1 MFRPIEDYGVIG
13 DLHTVALISK
23 AGSIDWMCLPRFDS
37 GACFANLLGGENRG
51 HWRIS
56 PRNGGVSQKRQYLKD
71 TLVLETYFED
81 QSGSFKVIDFMPPR
95 LDNPCLI
102 RIVEGVS
109 GISQV
114 ESELEVRFDYGQ
126 TVPWVSRT
134 SDGINMIAGP
144 HALSLESS
152 ASLKGRNMETF
163 ADFVVEAGERVS
175 FILTYHGSLEPVPRA
190 LDASISLE
198 NTVEYWQNWVLQC
211 RDSFDGYHEVVTRS
225 LITLKALTYAPTG
238 GIVASPTTSLPEQ
251 LGGARNWD
259 YRYCWLRDATFT
271 LYALMVDGYAEEAR
285 RWRDWLL
292 RAAAGDP
299 GQLQIMYG
307 VAGERL
313 IPEFELPWLRG
324 YEDSKPVRVGN
335 AASEQFQLDVYG
347 ELMDAFYQFR
357 RSGIPSYNDAWDLE
371 TKVVEFVEKNWNQ
384 PDEGIWEIRGP
395 RRDFTYSKVM
405 AWVALDRAVR
415 VTERFGFDGPTER
428 WKSVRDE
435 IKKEVMTKGYN
446 ESVGAFTQYFGS
458 KSLDAAVLLLPLVGF
473 IRADDPKMIS
483 TVDAIEKGLSASGL
497 LRRYSDEDEKVDGL
511 EGEEGVFLACSFW
524 MVDNLALS
532 GRKEEAKRR
541 LDHLLTLGN
550 DLGLFSEEYDVHS
563 KRMLGNFPQAF
574 THVGIVNTVRNVLN
588 SQSPAKHRA
597 E

>member
-13 DLHTVALISK
+13 DLHTVALVSK
-23 AGSIDWMCLPRFDS
+23 TGSIDWMCLPRFDS
-37 GACFANLLGGENRG
+37 GACFANLLGGEGRG

-56 PRNGGVSQKRQYLKD
+56 PRSGEISKKRRYLKD
-71 TLVLETYFED
+71 TLVLETYFES

-126 TVPWVSRT
+126 TVPWVHRT
-134 SDGINMIAGP
+134 NDGLNMIAGP

-152 ASLKGRNMETF
+152 VNLRGRNMETF
-163 ADFVVEAGERVS
+163 ADFVVESGERVS
-175 FILTYHGSLEPVPRA
+175 FILTYHGSLEPTPRA

-211 RDSFDGYHEVVTRS
+211 RDDFGEYHDVVTRS

-238 GIVASPTTSLPEQ
+238 GIVAAPTTSLPEE
-251 LGGARNWD
+251 LGGSRNWD

-299 GQLQIMYG
+299 EQLQIMYG

-335 AASEQFQLDVYG
+335 AASDQFQLDVYG

-357 RSGIPSYNDAWDLE
+357 RSGIPSFNDAWDLQ
-371 TKVVEFVEKNWNQ
+371 TKVVEFVEKSWNQ

-428 WKSVRDE
+428 WKAVRDE
-435 IKKEVMTKGYN
+435 IKDEVMAKGYN

-473 IRADDPKMIS
+473 IRADDPKMVS
-483 TVDAIEKGLSASGL
+483 TVNALEKGLSVSGL
-497 LRRYSDEDEKVDGL
+497 LRRYSDEDEEVDGL
-511 EGEEGVFLACSFW
+511 KGEEGVFLACSFW
-524 MVDNLALS
+524 MVDNLAIS
-532 GRKEEAKRR
+532 GRKEEAKER
-541 LDHLLTLGN
+541 LDYLLTLGN

-574 THVGIVNTVRNVLN
+574 THVGIVNTIRNVLN

>member
-1 MFRPIEDYGVIG
+1 MYRPIEDYGVIG
-13 DLHTVALISK
+13 DLHTVALVSK
-23 AGSIDWMCLPRFDS
+23 TGSIDWLCLPRFDS
-37 GACFANLLGGENRG
+37 GACFANLLGGEGRG

-56 PRNGGVSQKRQYLKD
+56 PKDQMIAKSRRYVKD
-71 TLVLETYFED
+71 TLVLETLFED
-81 QSGSFKVIDFMPPR
+81 DSGSFRVVDFMPPR

-109 GISQV
+109 GVSRV

-126 TVPWVSRT
+126 TVPWVKRT
-134 SDGINMIAGP
+134 QDGLNMIAGP

-152 ASLKGRNMETF
+152 VNLMGRNMETF
-163 ADFVVEAGERVS
+163 AEFVLEKGERVS
-175 FILTYHGSLEPVPRA
+175 FTLTYHGSLEPAPRA
-190 LDASISLE
+190 SDASIALE
-198 NTVEYWQNWVLQC
+198 NTIEFWQNWVLQC
-211 RDSFDGYHEVVTRS
+211 REDFGEYRDVVVRS

-238 GIVASPTTSLPEQ
+238 GIVAAPTTSLPEQ
-251 LGGARNWD
+251 MGGSRNWD

-271 LYALMVDGYAEEAR
+271 LYALMVDGYADEAR

-299 GQLQIMYG
+299 QQLRIMYG

-313 IPEFELPWLRG
+313 IPEFEIPWLNG
-324 YEDSKPVRVGN
+324 YENSRPVRVGN
-335 AASEQFQLDVYG
+335 AASDQFQLDVYG

-357 RSGIPSYNDAWDLE
+357 RSGIPSLNDAWDLE
-371 TKVVEFVEKNWNQ
+371 VKVVEFVEKRWRD

-405 AWVALDRAVR
+405 AWVALDRAIR
-415 VTERFGFDGPTER
+415 VTERFGFEGPSAR
-428 WKSVRDE
+428 WKAVADE

-446 ESVGAFTQYFGS
+446 EDIGAFTQYFGS
-458 KSLDAAVLLLPLVGF
+458 TSLDASCLMLPLVGF
-473 IRADDPKMIS
+473 IKADDPMMLS
-483 TVDAIEKGLSASGL
+483 TARAIDERLSEDGL
-497 LRRYSDEDEKVDGL
+497 LRRYSDDQDHVDGL
-511 EGEEGVFLACSFW
+511 DGEEGVFLACSFW
-524 MVDNLALS
+524 MVDNLALA
-532 GRKEEAKRR
+532 GRKDEAKDR

-597 E
+597 G

>member
-13 DLHTVALISK
+13 DLHTVALVSK
-23 AGSIDWMCLPRFDS
+23 TGSIDWMCLPRFDS
-37 GACFANLLGGENRG
+37 GACFANLIGGEKRG

-56 PRNGGVSQKRQYLKD
+56 PRSGESSTSRKYVKD
-71 TLVLETYFED
+71 TLVLETYFESA
-81 QSGSFKVIDFMPPR
+81 SGSFKVIDFMPPR
-95 LDNPCLI
+95 LENPCLI
-102 RIVEGVS
+102 RVVEGIS
-109 GISQV
+109 GVSQV

-126 TVPWVSRT
+126 TVPWVKRF
-134 SDGINMIAGP
+134 SDGLNMIAGP

-152 ASLKGRNMETF
+152 VNLKGRDMETF
-163 ADFVVEAGERVS
+163 ADFVIEEGERVS
-175 FILTYHGSLEPVPRA
+175 FTLTYHGSLEPPPRA

-198 NTVEYWQNWVLQC
+198 NTVEFWQNWVLQC
-211 RDSFDGYHEVVTRS
+211 RDNFSEYHDVVTRS

-238 GIVASPTTSLPEQ
+238 GIVAAPTTSLPEQ
-251 LGGARNWD
+251 MGGSRNWD

-299 GQLQIMYG
+299 EQLQIMYG

-313 IPEFELPWLRG
+313 IPEFELSWLRG
-324 YEDSKPVRVGN
+324 YEDSKPVRIGN

-357 RSGIPSYNDAWDLE
+357 RSGIPSFNDAWDLE
-371 TKVVEFVEKNWNQ
+371 TKVVEFVEQNWSQ

-428 WKSVRDE
+428 WKVVRDE
-435 IKKEVMTKGYN
+435 IRKEVLTRGYN
-446 ESVGAFTQYFGS
+446 EEIGAFTQYFGS
-458 KSLDAAVLLLPLVGF
+458 TSLDASTLLLPLVGF

-483 TVDAIEKGLSASGL
+483 TVKAIDERLSRDGL
-497 LRRYSDEDEKVDGL
+497 LRRYSDEEDHVDGL
-511 EGEEGVFLACSFW
+511 DGEEGVFLACSFW

-532 GRKEEAKRR
+532 GRKDEAKER
-541 LDHLLTLGN
+541 LDYLLTLGN
-550 DLGLFSEEYDVHS
+550 DLGLYSEEYDVHS

-574 THVGIVNTVRNVLN
+574 THVGIINTVRNVLS